1 MLFCHRTHWT
11 FTGTRSKCSKLS
23 PNQRSSQNYF
33 SKNSQGAH
41 FERFASFYS
50 FLQFDYIGIVH
61 AKRIEKNKSDTDHP
75 TFVKVAECLYRYTG
89 NGIYYALVKKKGKQI
104 RRSLKTDDRQLAER
118 NLATFRAKAER
129 LANPAKDR
137 GITFMELAKQWID
150 VKKHRLKP
158 SSAQGMEMCVKQ
170 LNKHFGTMPV
180 RTITKSDCREW
191 EKKRG
196 ANISASS
203 FNHDRTALVAVL
215 EEAVDAGLLMENP
228 AKTIPR
234 RKLGKNKITIPTKD
248 QFNLMV
254 ATIRAAG
261 PLAQQGADLVELL
274 AYSGMRLS
282 EATGMSW
289 GDIDFHGGRFV
300 VTGGSKGT
308 KNHEARS
315 VPLFPSL
322 RGLLDRMKADLGK
335 EPHAN
340 QGVISIGTAKKAIGN
355 ACKRAGLPAF
365 HHHLLRHFFVSQAIE
380 VGVDF
385 KTVAAWVGHKDGG
398 MLVAKT
404 YGHLTDTHSAAM
416 AQKMTFAAPV
426 PNP

>member
-1 MLFCHRTHWT
+1 MTENHLL
-11 FTGTRSKCSKLS
+11 GQAEL
-23 PNQRSSQNYF
+23 P
-33 SKNSQGAH
+33 
-41 FERFASFYS
+41 
-50 FLQFDYIGIVH
+50 
-61 AKRIEKNKSDTDHP
+61 KSDNHP
-75 TFVKVAECLYRYTG
+75 TFVKVAECLYRYTS
-89 NGIYYALVKKKGKQI
+89 NGTYYALVKKKGKQI

-129 LANPAKDR
+129 LANPAKER
-137 GITFMELAKQWID
+137 GITFMELAKQWVE
-150 VKKHRLKP
+150 VKKNRLKP

-234 RKLGKNKITIPTKD
+234 TKLGRNKITIPTKD

-254 ATIRAAG
+254 KTIRPAG
-261 PLAQQGADLVELL
+261 PFAQQGADLVELL
-274 AYSGMRLS
+274 AHSGMRLS

-289 GDIDFHGGRFV
+289 GDVDFQGGRFV

-322 RGLLDRMKADLGK
+322 RGLLDRMKAGLGN

-355 ACKRAGLPAF
+355 ACKRAGLPPF
-365 HHHLLRHFFVSQAIE
+365 HHHLLRHFFASQAIE
-380 VGVDF
+380 AGIDF
-385 KTVAAWVGHKDGG
+385 KTMAAWVGHKDGG

-404 YGHLTDTHSAAM
+404 YGHLTDTHSMAM
-416 AQKMTFAAPV
+416 AQKMTFSAS
-426 PNP
+426 